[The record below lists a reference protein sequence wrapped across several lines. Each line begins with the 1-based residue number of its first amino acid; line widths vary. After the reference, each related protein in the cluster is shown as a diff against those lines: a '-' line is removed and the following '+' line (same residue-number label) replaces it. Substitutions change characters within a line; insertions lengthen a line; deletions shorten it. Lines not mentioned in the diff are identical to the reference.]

1 MSRFCQKRK
10 ERAPWRS
17 RGGTPRPGPA
27 GGLAA
32 GALRALLPVLLALA
46 LALPA
51 LATAKPKTAEPP
63 ARVVNMLAERF
74 FFVPS
79 RLKVKQGTTVEFR
92 IRSADTNHGF
102 RIRKAGI
109 NIVVPK
115 RGKGLA
121 TVIFHAKE
129 KGRYDFECSKP
140 CGAGHNFM
148 RGTIIVE

>member
-1 MSRFCQKRK
+1 MNWFHFKR
-10 ERAPWRS
+10 ERTPS
-17 RGGTPRPGPA
+17 NTRGGMPRTGLA

-32 GALRALLPVLLALA
+32 RALRARLPVLLAFA
-46 LALPA
+46 LALPS
-51 LATAKPKTAEPP
+51 LATSAPKTADPP
-63 ARVVNMLAERF
+63 VRVVNMLAERF

-115 RGKGLA
+115 RGKGRA

-140 CGAGHNFM
+140 CGAGHNIM